1 LSYPFDSIWINQREV
16 SIHELLLGHV
26 SAQSKYEASTL
37 DFISAWLTGQ
47 ETFILQT
54 SGSTGP
60 PKSVTFTRM
69 QLHAS
74 AARTVRALGLEKGIT
89 ALVCLNT
96 KYVAGKMM
104 LVRALEHGMKIL
116 VVDPG
121 SNPFQQVSPGT
132 NLDFMA
138 VAPLQLQTLLDNLMN
153 NNRLNLMKAIL
164 VGGAPVS
171 LKLKNSIKT
180 LTCPVY
186 ETYGMTET
194 ISNVAFKLLNTSKA
208 SNYFIP
214 LPGVNVEV
222 DDRGCLIIHDAIQP
236 DPIITNDAVEITK
249 NGFRWLGRADHVI
262 NSGGVKIHPE
272 KVESDLEMV
281 FKTLETSY
289 NYFIGSLPDDLLGET
304 VTLFIEGEHIHPD
317 DVVKLREAFNQ
328 FPERLH
334 KPRKAVLIPEF
345 QYTQTGKIN
354 RKMAQEGSFKL
365 IPELVTHP

>member
-1 LSYPFDSIWINQREV
+1 MSYPFDSIWINQREV

-26 SAQSKYEASTL
+26 SAQSEYEASNL

-47 ETFILQT
+47 ETFTLQT
-54 SGSTGP
+54 SGSTGL
-60 PKSVTFTRM
+60 PKSITFKRTQM
-69 QLHAS
+69 QAS

-116 VVDPG
+116 IVDPG
-121 SNPFQQVSPGT
+121 SNPFQQLSSGT

-138 VAPLQLQTLLDNLMN
+138 VAPLQLQTLLDNPKDN
-153 NNRLNLMKAIL
+153 TRLNLMKAIL

-236 DPIITNDAVEITK
+236 DPIITNDAVKI
-249 NGFRWLGRADHVI
+249 NRIGFRWLGRADHVI

-272 KVESDLEMV
+272 KVESDLEAV
-281 FKTLETSY
+281 FQTLTTPH
-289 NYFIGSLPDDLLGET
+289 NYFIGSLPDDRLGES
-304 VTLFIEGEHIHPD
+304 VTLYIEGEHIND
-317 DVVKLREAFNQ
+317 SDVVKLKEAFAR
-328 FPERLH
+328 FPDRLQR
-334 KPRKAVLIPEF
+334 PRKAVLITKF
-345 QYTQTGKIN
+345 HYTQTGKIN
-354 RKMAQEGSFKL
+354 RKMVQESDFKL
-365 IPELVTHP
+365 IPELVTHS